1 MLSVI
6 ILLDNCVRATAS
18 VLNMWPCK
26 LKFNE
31 EKSKHASFA
40 QQNGLDSICAQFAE
54 VGEGHN
60 KAYHL
65 SEKSLVNMI
74 PYFWLADHNDW
85 SRWFASLPYIC
96 SPSFMG
102 GVEKR

>member
-1 MLSVI
+1 
-6 ILLDNCVRATAS
+6 LD
-18 VLNMWPCK
+18 
-26 LKFNE
+26 E

-40 QQNGLDSICAQFAE
+40 QQNGLDSIFAEFAE

-74 PYFWLADHNDW
+74 PYF
-85 SRWFASLPYIC
+85 
-96 SPSFMG
+96 
-102 GVEKR
+102 